1 MVMTRRSGRSRVTLG
16 LLILASVTAISLD
29 LAGDS
34 DNAVDDLRSGALAAI
49 EPLRDAAEAVFDPV
63 GDVLAAMFERDD
75 LGAENER
82 LRAQL
87 AETSAA
93 ALAAADVVRE
103 RDALLDLLG
112 LEVVG
117 DIPSVA
123 ARVVSAGTGN
133 ADVAIEIDRGSDD
146 GVAEGMPVVAAGG
159 LVGRVERTAPQ
170 RSIVRLITDG
180 SQSVGVRLVGDGD
193 VALATGNG
201 RGRHLSVE
209 LVAPDVEM
217 TIGDLVVTS
226 GLEESVYP
234 PGIPVGTVRSD
245 RLTPS
250 AFERQVTLDP
260 AADLGRLTFV
270 AVLQWDR
277 T

>member
-1 MVMTRRSGRSRVTLG
+1 MTRRSGRSRVTLG